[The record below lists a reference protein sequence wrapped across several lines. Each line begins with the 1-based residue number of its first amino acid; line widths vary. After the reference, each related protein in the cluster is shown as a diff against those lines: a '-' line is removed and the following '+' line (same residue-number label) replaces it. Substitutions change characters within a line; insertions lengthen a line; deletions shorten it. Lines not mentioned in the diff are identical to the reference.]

1 MIKSLKWENA
11 NKLAVIFG
19 IIGGVYLII
28 QIVTAIFSDKLKF
41 DSEISINDFSY
52 PVEKNT
58 YLFSTESREIITRNF
73 DSFYLSRIITDT
85 LTKKINLSKYKESSI
100 REVIEN
106 AIPTEINRDNL
117 VDKIDSLVL
126 AETFPMRTTRCYV
139 ETYLRNK
146 GDKIAKELRLELPA
160 NGYFELYSNGNFEK
174 KGEFQNNILIGELR
188 PENRILL
195 KIWSFDNV
203 SEYDLDYSKELKY
216 TFDNGFIIPTYLK
229 SIKAKGFLFWI
240 YKNPIWAFYFLL
252 WLPIYF
258 IYVVMSNWTRKK

>member
-1 MIKSLKWENA
+1 MIKSFKWENA

-52 PVEKNT
+52 PVAKNT
-58 YLFSTESREIITRNF
+58 YSFWTESRNIITKSL
-73 DSFYLSRIITDT
+73 DSYYLSRNITDT
-85 LTKKINLSKYKESSI
+85 LTNKFDLSKYKVNSI

-146 GDKIAKELRLELPA
+146 GDKIAKELRLDLPA
-160 NGYFELYSNGNFEK
+160 KGYYELYSNGNFE
-174 KGEFQNNILIGELR
+174 
-188 PENRILL
+188 
-195 KIWSFDNV
+195 
-203 SEYDLDYSKELKY
+203 
-216 TFDNGFIIPTYLK
+216 
-229 SIKAKGFLFWI
+229 
-240 YKNPIWAFYFLL
+240 
-252 WLPIYF
+252 
-258 IYVVMSNWTRKK
+258 

>member
-1 MIKSLKWENA
+1 MKKSLKWENA
-11 NKLAVIFG
+11 NKLAVVFG
-19 IIGGVYLII
+19 IIGGIYLIVQVI
-28 QIVTAIFSDKLKF
+28 TAIFSDKLKF

-52 PVEKNT
+52 PIEKNT
-58 YLFSTESREIITRNF
+58 YSFRDESRKIIPKSL
-73 DSFYLSRIITDT
+73 DSDYLSRNITDT
-85 LTKKINLSKYKESSI
+85 LTNNLDLSKYYQSSI
-100 REVIEN
+100 RGIIEN

-117 VDKIDSLVL
+117 VDKIDSLVRT
-126 AETFPMRTTRCYV
+126 ETYPMRTTRCYV

-146 GDKIAKELRLELPA
+146 GDKIAKELRLELPTD
-160 NGYFELYSNGNFEK
+160 GYYELYTNGNFEK
-174 KGEFQNNILIGELR
+174 KGEFQNNIFIGELR

-195 KIWSFDNV
+195 KIWSFEIV

-216 TFDNGFIIPTYLK
+216 TFDNGFIIPAYLK